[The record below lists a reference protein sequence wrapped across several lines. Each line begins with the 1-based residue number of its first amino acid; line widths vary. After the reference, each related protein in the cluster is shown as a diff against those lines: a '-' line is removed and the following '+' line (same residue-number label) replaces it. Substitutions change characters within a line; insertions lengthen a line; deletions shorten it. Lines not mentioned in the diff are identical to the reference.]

1 MKTTMKETIE
11 EAAENHWKMQYL
23 MALDESTKPYVIQD
37 FTAGAKSDAARD
49 YWFSQIKNKQKR
61 NQAKNKK
68 S

>member
-1 MKTTMKETIE
+1 MKETIE
-11 EAAENHWKMQYL
+11 EAAERIW
-23 MALDESTKPYVIQD
+23 LDSKSQLTSKSS